1 MGFDANGNLTSLQDG
16 PGLQAFTWDARDR
29 LRGLSGPSTSASFAY
44 DALGRRAQRTVN
56 SLLTQFHYDGLDIV
70 RESGGAGDASYLRT
84 LAIDEA
90 LARNQDTF
98 FLGEALGSTAALTD
112 PTGAPVTEYSYS
124 PFGTTSATGAPS
136 PNPFQYTGRENDGAG
151 LYYYR
156 ARYYEPGRGRLV
168 QEDPIRL
175 LDESNIYTYADNRPV
190 ANVDPLGLYSWNEFM
205 EDCGK

>member
-1 MGFDANGNLTSLQDG
+1 MK
-16 PGLQAFTWDARDR
+16 R
-29 LRGLSGPSTSASFAY
+29 LPATRTPSSSPRPSGAPT
-44 DALGRRAQRTVN
+44 
-56 SLLTQFHYDGLDIV
+56 
-70 RESGGAGDASYLRT
+70 
-84 LAIDEA
+84 
-90 LARNQDTF
+90 
-98 FLGEALGSTAALTD
+98 ALTD
-112 PTGAPVTEYSYS
+112 PTGALVTEYSYS